1 MSEMGM
7 EIAKEMLAVALASAL
22 PSACSRRL
30 TLPEKRACEQS
41 EEDQSHV

>member
-7 EIAKEMLAVALASAL
+7 EIAHEMVVTVLSDAFPDCPVLQVMSGNQQ
-22 PSACSRRL
+22 
-30 TLPEKRACEQS
+30 T